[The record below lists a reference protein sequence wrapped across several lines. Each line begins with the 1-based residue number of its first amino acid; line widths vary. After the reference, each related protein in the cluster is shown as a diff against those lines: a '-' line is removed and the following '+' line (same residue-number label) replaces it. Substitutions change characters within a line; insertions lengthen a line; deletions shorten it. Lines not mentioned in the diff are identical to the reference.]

1 MLVSLRS
8 TEGGTRLKEIETYS
22 TRITPSDNNNGD
34 VLSPSLSPSSSP
46 SLSTASAG
54 YVQKQVIL
62 AFRKQIG
69 NTCCGLASLAILLTA
84 AKHDAYFAATQED
97 GRGDKGD
104 GDRGG
109 GDIAMSSPLS
119 PYYVHEDDIYPM
131 VAYWNNNK
139 DNDSNLNLNLVSDEK
154 IRRSGMTLDQITSLA
169 GALPST
175 KKAISFFPSTTIATD
190 SSSRAHLENRSTCCD
205 DVDDDDEKGGEL
217 LIAEVDCSK
226 ESEWCIEMGYLA
238 YPTLTYGDSSMGGIF
253 LQQYTSLKKSYDD
266 LLTFAKEKLVH
277 KSFCT
282 PGNIAACADEKR
294 DRIRQYSDRT
304 IHDLELLIEKEESLI
319 DEARRKV
326 GKRNKGL
333 QLEYDQISK
342 RYESETAILKRQ
354 LKLYKKLLDQ
364 ALTKVQR

>member
-205 DVDDDDEKGGEL
+205 DVDDDDDDD
-217 LIAEVDCSK
+217 VDSTVIC
-226 ESEWCIEMGYLA
+226 CCLV
-238 YPTLTYGDSSMGGIF
+238 SSNTI
-253 LQQYTSLKKSYDD
+253 
-266 LLTFAKEKLVH
+266 
-277 KSFCT
+277 
-282 PGNIAACADEKR
+282 
-294 DRIRQYSDRT
+294 IRP
-304 IHDLELLIEKEESLI
+304 
-319 DEARRKV
+319 
-326 GKRNKGL
+326 NK
-333 QLEYDQISK
+333 
-342 RYESETAILKRQ
+342 
-354 LKLYKKLLDQ
+354 
-364 ALTKVQR
+364 